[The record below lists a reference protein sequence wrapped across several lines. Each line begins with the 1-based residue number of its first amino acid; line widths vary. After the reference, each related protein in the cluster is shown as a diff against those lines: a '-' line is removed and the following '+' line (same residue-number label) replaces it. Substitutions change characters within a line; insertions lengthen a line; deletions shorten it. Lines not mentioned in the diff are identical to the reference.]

1 MNSSPHDVTRGVVIN
16 GGCIQPWWLE
26 QWVAGWAIDSRHIAV
41 RLHFGIRR
49 LVEDRWELHHVPH
62 SGFQTGTLHFSP
74 FLSIIVSH
82 KASLPISRA
91 EEQTPAWH
99 TCTVGRHWGHLYG
112 LTHHESFDALSR
124 PVGTVGLDTLG
135 PVD

>member
-1 MNSSPHDVTRGVVIN
+1 MSLEGLSLMGAASSVVVETV
-16 GGCIQPWWLE
+16 GSWL
-26 QWVAGWAIDSRHIAV
+26 S
-41 RLHFGIRR
+41 RR
-49 LVEDRWELHHVPH
+49 LSSLSGPSPLLPSTAGRGQVGTASRAALWGPDRH
-62 SGFQTGTLHFSP
+62 SPLFT
-74 FLSIIVSH
+74 LSIRVSH
-82 KASLPISRA
+82 KASLPISGA
-91 EEQTPAWH
+91 EEETPAWH